1 MFSEIIGETP
11 VNLLNST
18 LLAVLPTWGPIYE
31 FSFEFRLN
39 CELVPL
45 CEIMD
50 FNKGL
55 KWGMRYRSL
64 SRGGITWNHINVF
77 NLLRDTIQKKLAD
90 LSIVPI

>member
-45 CEIMD
+45 CDITD
-50 FNKGL
+50 YNKGAP
-55 KWGMRYRSL
+55 KVFVPGGPRAYWSRYNRIS
-64 SRGGITWNHINVF
+64 VF
-77 NLLRDTIQKKLAD
+77 NLLREAFKK
-90 LSIVPI
+90 V